1 MCTCTLNIV
10 CFQYFP
16 FTYEL
21 LFVNDIL
28 FLKNVHFFSNTF
40 PNMAEI
46 GDVIISCA
54 YMKLQTT
61 EIRPLGGFDE
71 EKLTLISNDSAK
83 AGTLMI

>member
-1 MCTCTLNIV
+1 MYLKYMYV
-10 CFQYFP
+10 FQYFP
-16 FTYEL
+16 FPYEL

-54 YMKLQTT
+54 YRS
-61 EIRPLGGFDE
+61 I
-71 EKLTLISNDSAK
+71 
-83 AGTLMI
+83 

>member
-1 MCTCTLNIV
+1 
-10 CFQYFP
+10 
-16 FTYEL
+16 
-21 LFVNDIL
+21 
-28 FLKNVHFFSNTF
+28 
-40 PNMAEI
+40 MAEI

-71 EKLTLISNDSAK
+71 EKLTLISNNSAK